1 MSTDDEDQGH
11 SINDDYRMAGLRG
24 DDETDLEDDREEL
37 FGSAAVPVEVGATA
51 GGGAQAL
58 PQVLPPV
65 MVPQALLPM
74 MVPQALPPVM
84 VPLALSMA
92 RGSGMLLLKP
102 GSTSRRSTR
111 PSMVRG

>member
-11 SINDDYRMAGLRG
+11 SINDDYRMAGLHG
-24 DDETDLEDDREEL
+24 YDEIDLEDDREEL
-37 FGSAAVPVEVGATA
+37 FGSAAVPVKVGATA
-51 GGGAQAL
+51 SDGAAGAAASG
-58 PQVLPPV
+58 VPPV
-65 MVPQALLPM
+65 

-84 VPLALSMA
+84 VPPVMVPLALSTA
-92 RGSGMLLLKP
+92 RGSRMLPLEP